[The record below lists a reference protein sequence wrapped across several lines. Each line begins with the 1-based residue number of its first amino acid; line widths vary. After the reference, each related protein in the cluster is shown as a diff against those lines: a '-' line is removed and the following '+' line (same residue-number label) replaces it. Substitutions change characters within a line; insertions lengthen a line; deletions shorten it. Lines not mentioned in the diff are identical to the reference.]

1 MRRTKTVLL
10 TLAVLAA
17 AAVPAPLV
25 ARSASAQ
32 HSSNRYAYGFDTLQ
46 PDHLSWAIVS
56 HGNTS
61 NSDMEALD
69 DLDKLKDD
77 YGEEFL
83 YIREGDDR
91 YVIRDH
97 AMVERAQ
104 RALEPMHEAGREIG
118 VAVGAKVSRSF
129 SMSED
134 AREQARLG
142 RRIGRLSRQISRL
155 SREGEDTKDPEREQA
170 KLQRELDELQEKS
183 DARDDHRSR
192 KSDAELDGKTE
203 KASRHMKDAAKH
215 LKHEIRAIFSE
226 AKERHL
232 AERVD

>member
-1 MRRTKTVLL
+1 MRRTNTVLL
-10 TLAVLAA
+10 ALAVLAA
-17 AAVPAPLV
+17 AAVPV
-25 ARSASAQ
+25 
-32 HSSNRYAYGFDTLQ
+32 YGFDTLQ

-56 HGNTS
+56 HGSTS
-61 NSDMEALD
+61 NSDMEALH

-77 YGEEFL
+77 YGDEFL

-142 RRIGRLSRQISRL
+142 RRIGRLSRQIARL
-155 SREGEDTKDPEREQA
+155 SREGEDTKDLEREQA
-170 KLQRELDELQEKS
+170 KLRRELDELQERS

-192 KSDAELDGKTE
+192 KSDAELDANTE
-203 KASRHMKDAAKH
+203 KASRHMKEAAKH

>member
-1 MRRTKTVLL
+1 MGGPPFLEKTMRRTNTVLL
-10 TLAVLAA
+10 AFAVLGLAA
-17 AAVPAPLV
+17 LP
-25 ARSASAQ
+25 
-32 HSSNRYAYGFDTLQ
+32 AYGFDTIQ
-46 PDHLSWAIVS
+46 PAHLSWAIVS

-77 YGEEFL
+77 YGDEFL

-118 VAVGAKVSRSF
+118 VAVGEKVGRSF

-142 RRIGRLSRQISRL
+142 RRIGRLSRQIARI
-155 SREGEDTKDPEREQA
+155 SREGEDTKDLEREQA
-170 KLQRELDELQEKS
+170 KLQRELDELREKS
-183 DARDDHRSR
+183 DARDESRSR
-192 KSDAELDGKTE
+192 KSDAELDAKTE